1 LKKIDP
7 MAPSGKVLG
16 LFAVTLRRFAGQTV
30 VSVAATICATAIYGH
45 IVSERGPIQA
55 QPEMASARLAGGV
68 IESRT
73 LAYYPEHLAALDSLS
88 RFHPLSTQRTA
99 ELADELRSTRIA
111 SLSDAA
117 GPRHTATAEVLPL
130 PRPLVAQVN
139 VLPPRRPL
147 SAPAADPM
155 AAPITVAANPGEPAA
170 HRARIWG
177 LEMPHF
183 IPTGAAVMD
192 KLATM
197 KDRIGGLMHVSSR

>member
-1 LKKIDP
+1 MTLP
-7 MAPSGKVLG
+7 GKVLG

-73 LAYYPEHLAALDSLS
+73 VAYYPEHLAALDSLS

-117 GPRHTATAEVLPL
+117 SPRHTATAEVLPQ
-130 PRPLVAQVN
+130 PRPVVAQVN

-147 SAPAADPM
+147 SASVAEPV
-155 AAPITVAANPGEPAA
+155 AAPITVAANPAEPAA

-177 LEMPHF
+177 VEMPHF
-183 IPTGAAVMD
+183 VPTGAAVMD

-197 KDRIGGLMHVSSR
+197 KDRIGGLIHVSSR

>member
-1 LKKIDP
+1 
-7 MAPSGKVLG
+7 
-16 LFAVTLRRFAGQTV
+16 
-30 VSVAATICATAIYGH
+30 
-45 IVSERGPIQA
+45 
-55 QPEMASARLAGGV
+55 LAGGV

-73 LAYYPEHLAALDSLS
+73 VAYYPEHLAALDSLS

-117 GPRHTATAEVLPL
+117 TPRHTATAEVLP
-130 PRPLVAQVN
+130 RPVVVAQVN
-139 VLPPRRPL
+139 VLPPRRPI
-147 SAPAADPM
+147 SAPAPEPAT
-155 AAPITVAANPGEPAA
+155 APITVAANPTEPVA

-177 LEMPHF
+177 VEIPRF
-183 IPTGAAVMD
+183 VPTGAAVMD